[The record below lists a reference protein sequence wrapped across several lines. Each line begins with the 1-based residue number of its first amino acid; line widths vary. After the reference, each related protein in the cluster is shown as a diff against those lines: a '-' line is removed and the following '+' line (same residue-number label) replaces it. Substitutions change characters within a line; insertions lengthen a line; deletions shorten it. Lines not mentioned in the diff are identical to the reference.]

1 MRKLLLLPFLLA
13 LSVPA
18 QANFWDSIMN
28 QEENQEES
36 KIPPE
41 DPAVTPP
48 PPLEATVKALPE
60 GSSSWRSSS
69 WRSSYWRIGRKAFS

>member
-48 PPLEATVKALPE
+48 PPLEATVKALPGE
-60 GSSSWRSSS
+60 ALPGEALP
-69 WRSSYWRIGRKAFS
+69 GEAPTGE

>member
-1 MRKLLLLPFLLA
+1 MRKLLLFSLLLA

-36 KIPPE
+36 IIPLE
-41 DPAVTPP
+41 DPEVTDP
-48 PPLEATVKALPE
+48 PPLEATAPE
-60 GSSSWRSSS
+60 VTGE
-69 WRSSYWRIGRKAFS
+69 

>member
-1 MRKLLLLPFLLA
+1 MRKLLLLSLLLA

-36 KIPPE
+36 IIPPE
-41 DPAVTPP
+41 DPEVTDP
-48 PPLEATVKALPE
+48 PPLEATAPE
-60 GSSSWRSSS
+60 V
-69 WRSSYWRIGRKAFS
+69 IGE